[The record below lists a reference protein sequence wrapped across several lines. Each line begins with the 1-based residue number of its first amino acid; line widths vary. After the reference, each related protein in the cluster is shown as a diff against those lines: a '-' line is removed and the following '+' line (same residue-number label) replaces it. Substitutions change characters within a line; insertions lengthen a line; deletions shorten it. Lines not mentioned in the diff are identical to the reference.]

1 MNIDRYMHGCATFT
15 SGYKTY
21 AIVAGGYSIVQGG
34 MSSVEFLNLSDQA
47 SGWVEGPSMPRE
59 LMEFSMMTSPD
70 GDGVL
75 VVGGISGRDYQSSI
89 LKMTC
94 SKETCGVDLKCEWT
108 ELESKL
114 EISRKDQVAFLIPDN
129 LTSCK

>member
-1 MNIDRYMHGCATFT
+1 MNIDRYMHGCATFK
-15 SGYKTY
+15 SGGKTY

-34 MSSVEFLNLSDQA
+34 MSSVEFLNLSDE
-47 SGWVEGPSMPRE
+47 GGEWVEGPSMPRE

-75 VVGGISGRDYQSSI
+75 AVGGISGSDYQSSI

-94 SKETCGVDLKCEWT
+94 GDDLNCEWT
-108 ELESKL
+108 ELDSKL
-114 EISRKDQVAFLIPDN
+114 ENF
-129 LTSCK
+129 

>member
-34 MSSVEFLNLSDQA
+34 MASVEFLNLSDQA

-59 LMEFSMMTSPD
+59 LMEFSMMTSPE

-75 VVGGISGRDYQSSI
+75 AVGGVSGSDFQSSI

-94 SKETCGVDLKCEWT
+94 DDDLNCEWT
-108 ELESKL
+108 ELKSKL
-114 EISRKDQVAFLIPDN
+114 EISRKDQVAFLIPDE
-129 LTSCK
+129 LTSCI